1 LTVNVDR
8 ENVPMIDLEANQPT
22 EEVVQD
28 PASAWVTFDH
38 ELHGKNIIADT
49 DLSPG
54 QIIEIVQTA
63 AVLKKL
69 RVEHIPHAWLAGQTL
84 GLIFQHRST
93 RTRTAFQ
100 AGMEQL
106 GGQAIFLGVDDL
118 QLKRGET
125 IEDTAAIFSRY
136 VEGIAVRVE
145 NITDMYELASGAT
158 VPVFNGLTSSNHPI
172 EALSDIFTLHERFGK
187 LKGVKFAYLGDGNN
201 VCHSL
206 MLACTAV
213 GVDFAYAGPEAWR
226 PDAGV
231 VETAQALAAAA
242 GSTLAL
248 TDDPYEAAS
257 GADAVY
263 TDVHESMGEQVNP
276 GKLMALASYR
286 VTQKVM
292 NAAKPGAVFM
302 HCLPLHRGQEVE
314 SEVADGPQSI
324 IFDQAE
330 NRLHVHKAVLLQALH
345 DERHPVI
352 EATA

>member
-1 LTVNVDR
+1 
-8 ENVPMIDLEANQPT
+8 MIDLGTEPT
-22 EEVVQD
+22 TDEVQD
-28 PASAWVTFDH
+28 PAAAWVTFDPS
-38 ELHGKNIIADT
+38 LHGASIVADT
-49 DLSPG
+49 DLSPD
-54 QIIEIVQTA
+54 QIREIVATA

-69 RVEHIPHAWLAGQTL
+69 RNEHVPHAWLAGKTL
-84 GLIFQHRST
+84 GLIFQHPST

-106 GGQAIFLGVDDL
+106 GGQAIFLGVEDL

-136 VEGIAVRVE
+136 VQGIAVRVE
-145 NITDMYELASGAT
+145 QIDDLRELADGAS

-172 EALSDIFTLHERFGK
+172 EALSDIFTLQERFGK
-187 LKGVKFAYLGDGNN
+187 LKGLRFAYLGDGNN

-213 GVDFAYAGPEAWR
+213 GVDFAYAGPDDYQ
-226 PDAGV
+226 PDPAV
-231 VETAQALAAAA
+231 IEQAESLAEVA
-242 GSTLAL
+242 GSRLVN
-248 TDDPYEAAS
+248 TDDPFVAVA

-276 GKLMALASYR
+276 GKLMALAPYR
-286 VTQKVM
+286 VTRRVM
-292 NAAKPGAVFM
+292 NAAKPEAVFM

-330 NRLHVHKAVLLQALH
+330 NRLHVHKAVLLQVLH
-345 DERHPVI
+345 DERQPVI
-352 EATA
+352 QANA